1 MENQIEQMI
10 ANYENLSEAEQAHVD
25 AAIDWASTDHTI
37 CECGKKVDD
46 LSLIHISE
54 PTRPY

>member
-10 ANYENLSEAEQAHVD
+10 ANYENLSEAAQAHVD
-25 AAIDWASTDHTI
+25 AAIDWASTDPTI

-46 LSLIHISE
+46 CADAYSHMSKG
-54 PTRPY
+54 Y

>member
-37 CECGKKVDD
+37 CECSKKVDD
-46 LSLIHISE
+46 CADAYSHMSKG
-54 PTRPY
+54 Y

>member
-25 AAIDWASTDHTI
+25 AAIDWASTDPTI

-46 LSLIHISE
+46 CADAYSHMSKG
-54 PTRPY
+54 Y

>member
-10 ANYENLSEAEQAHVD
+10 ANYENLSEAEQAHVA

-46 LSLIHISE
+46 CADAYSHMSKG
-54 PTRPY
+54 Y

>member
-25 AAIDWASTDHTI
+25 AAIDWATTDHTI

-46 LSLIHISE
+46 CADAYSHMSKG
-54 PTRPY
+54 Y

>member
-1 MENQIEQMI
+1 MENPIDTMI

-25 AAIDWASTDHTI
+25 AAVDWANTDHTI

-46 LSLIHISE
+46 CADAYSHMSKG
-54 PTRPY
+54 Y